1 MMDHLRID
9 RLRIRPYDLPLR
21 RDWRTARG
29 GFQRRRGWLVCI
41 ETDGAIGFGD
51 CAPMPAAGTE
61 YHESAE
67 SALSAVQACAP
78 GRSVRELLQMLDD
91 RFAVTPA
98 ARFALEC
105 ALLDLLSQVEG
116 VPLRRLLAG
125 DASDAVSVNGILG
138 ALATLTAADL
148 ERAAETGFSVVKIKI
163 GVEEPASEIARLTAL
178 ALVMP
183 AAMRLRL
190 DANGAWGFEEAC
202 RILDGLAGLPIE
214 SLEEPLR
221 IPDPSRLHAL
231 QERAA
236 FPLARDESLA
246 GLSADMDLSGLDVR
260 RIVIKPAVVG
270 GLRSALDLARRA
282 ATAGIEVVVTGV
294 VESAAGLWPT
304 AQLAAATGSR
314 LPHGLATADWLAEDL
329 GAPPRLKGGRLSL
342 PGRPGSGFKPH
353 PDPDRNPNPE

>member
-1 MMDHLRID
+1 MDHLRID

-21 RDWRTARG
+21 RDWHSARG
-29 GFQRRRGWLVCI
+29 GFQRRRGWLVCA
-41 ETDGAIGFGD
+41 ETDGAVGFGD
-51 CAPMPAAGTE
+51 CAPIPAAGTE
-61 YHESAE
+61 DHESAK
-67 SALSAVQACAP
+67 SALSAAQACAS
-78 GRSVRELLQMLDD
+78 GRSVGEFLQILDD

-116 VPLRRLLAG
+116 VPLRRLLAR
-125 DASDAVSVNGILG
+125 DASNEVPVNGILG

-148 ERAAETGFSVVKIKI
+148 QQAAEAGFRVVKIKV
-163 GVEEPASEIARLTAL
+163 GVEDSTSEIARLTAL
-178 ALVMP
+178 ARFVP
-183 AAMRLRL
+183 TGMRLRL
-190 DANGAWGFEEAC
+190 DANGAWDDDEAC
-202 RILDGLAGLPIE
+202 RILDGLSELPIE

-221 IPDPSRLHAL
+221 IPDPSRLRAL
-231 QERAA
+231 QERAG

-246 GLSADMDLSGLDVR
+246 GRAADVDLGGLGVR

-270 GLRSALDLARRA
+270 GLRSALDLSRRA
-282 ATAGIEVVVTGV
+282 ATAGVEVVVTSV

-329 GAPPRLKGGRLSL
+329 GVPPRLNGAYLLLSDQ
-342 PGRPGSGFKPH
+342 PGSGFKPH
-353 PDPDRNPNPE
+353 ADPPPNPE

>member
-1 MMDHLRID
+1 
-9 RLRIRPYDLPLR
+9 
-21 RDWRTARG
+21 
-29 GFQRRRGWLVCI
+29 
-41 ETDGAIGFGD
+41 
-51 CAPMPAAGTE
+51 
-61 YHESAE
+61 
-67 SALSAVQACAP
+67 
-78 GRSVRELLQMLDD
+78 MLDD
-91 RFAVTPA
+91 RFTVTPA

-138 ALATLTAADL
+138 ALATLKAADL
-148 ERAAETGFSVVKIKI
+148 QRAAGTGFIVVKIKI
-163 GVEEPASEIARLTAL
+163 GVEEPDSEIARLTAL

-202 RILDGLAGLPIE
+202 RILDRLTGLPIE

-231 QERAA
+231 QERAD

-246 GLSADMDLSGLDVR
+246 GLSADMDLGGLGVR

-270 GLRSALDLARRA
+270 GLRSALDLSRRA
-282 ATAGIEVVVTGV
+282 TTAGIEVVVTGV

-304 AQLAAATGSR
+304 AQLAAASGSM
-314 LPHGLATADWLAEDL
+314 LPHGLATSDWLAEDL
-329 GAPPRLKGGRLSL
+329 GVPPRLHGGSLSL
-342 PGRPGSGFKPH
+342 SERPGSGFRPH
-353 PDPDRNPNPE
+353 PEWNTSPE